1 MKSKSFDICVDG
13 LKDYSAHRK
22 FKKMTGLSYDGE
34 IPRAQFATGPE
45 GWIQWRS
52 QFIPHQVE
60 DMSLVENEI
69 NNLFTL
75 KKLNIEN
82 RARLLMLYG
91 VNTQTAIEPP
101 VKSAPVPVFA
111 PPPPAKADP
120 VAPPPDRRQDS
131 YQSPLPP
138 KIFCSSCGVVANPG
152 TKFCTFCG
160 ASLESAK
167 PTIAVP
173 QAIVKFC
180 TRCGAKSPVEA
191 KFCAECGNLFT
202 EPAPIKAARRSGFCT
217 NCGAQ
222 VEDGIRFCTTC
233 GKPV

>member
-22 FKKMTGLSYDGE
+22 FKKMTGLTYDGE

-52 QFIPHQVE
+52 QFTSHQVE

-69 NNLFTL
+69 NNLYTQN
-75 KKLNIEN
+75 KLDIEIC
-82 RARLLMLYG
+82 ARLLRLYG
-91 VNTQTAIEPP
+91 VNIQTATEPP
-101 VKSAPVPVFA
+101 VKSAPAPIFA
-111 PPPPAKADP
+111 PPPPAKANP
-120 VAPPPDRRQDS
+120 VAPPPDSRQNS

-138 KIFCSSCGVVANPG
+138 KVFCPSCGVVANPG
-152 TKFCTFCG
+152 TKFCAACG
-160 ASLESAK
+160 ASLEPAE
-167 PTIAVP
+167 PTIIVPPAV
-173 QAIVKFC
+173 VKFC
-180 TRCGAKSPVEA
+180 TRCGANAPVEA

-202 EPAPIKAARRSGFCT
+202 EPATTKAARRSAFCS
-217 NCGAQ
+217 NCGTEVA
-222 VEDGIRFCTTC
+222 DGIRFCTIC